1 MIESAINTLFRQKA
15 IRTGVQ
21 EMTGQPTEGQA
32 DSPPGMRKP
41 GGGITHSSWDVAG
54 SCNNWLLEA
63 EAGCTGHS
71 HIFPP
76 SSFGS
81 MNKGRSER
89 EYPRMFSTSLQ
100 VEVKNSLSA
109 YLTFQ
114 SLFLSY
120 WAISHT
126 HKIKENKMVKKN
138 VKIKFFS
145 GSPAWNSLAFVR
157 REPRGGANTPLY
169 SQRGMASLRH
179 LLTRVHATIKWT
191 LDNP

>member
-1 MIESAINTLFRQKA
+1 
-15 IRTGVQ
+15 
-21 EMTGQPTEGQA
+21 MTGQPTEGQA
-32 DSPPGMRKP
+32 DSPPGMRKS

-76 SSFGS
+76 SSSGS

-126 HKIKENKMVKKN
+126 HKIKENKMVKKKCKDQ
-138 VKIKFFS
+138 VFLRKPSMEFS
-145 GSPAWNSLAFVR
+145 RFRQKRAKRWSKHTS
-157 REPRGGANTPLY
+157 
-169 SQRGMASLRH
+169 
-179 LLTRVHATIKWT
+179 LLTKR
-191 LDNP
+191 DG